1 MSISEERKNELREN
15 ILNNYDIFLEEQREI
30 AKSISGE
37 INGLLSTYRADY
49 IGYYMNNLDETYQK
63 AYQVSL
69 ERIEEIRKSL
79 REMTELLDFFGLLDE
94 EQMRTELK
102 TIKDLRIKNHK
113 LKTLERHVKN
123 SNNASV
129 PQNQEFTIHNRNA
142 TLYIILKVFLLITI
156 LGVLYIQYKNK
167 Q

>member
-1 MSISEERKNELREN
+1 
-15 ILNNYDIFLEEQREI
+15 
-30 AKSISGE
+30 
-37 INGLLSTYRADY
+37 
-49 IGYYMNNLDETYQK
+49 MNNLDETYQK

-94 EQMRTELK
+94 EQMRKELK

-113 LKTLERHVKN
+113 LKTLERHIKN

-129 PQNQEFTIHNRNA
+129 QQNQEFTIHNRNA